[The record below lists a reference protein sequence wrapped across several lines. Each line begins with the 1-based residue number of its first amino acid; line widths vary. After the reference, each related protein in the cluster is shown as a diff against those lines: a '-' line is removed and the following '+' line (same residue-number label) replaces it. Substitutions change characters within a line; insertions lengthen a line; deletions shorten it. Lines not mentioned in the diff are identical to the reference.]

1 METYVNLYISSDG
14 ENISS
19 IHKMMLGLGL
29 KPTLGEHDFVY
40 NWNGI
45 VTIEEEIIFIEKIQ
59 SVLKGTGTMLRF
71 TTKR

>member
-1 METYVNLYISSDG
+1 METYVDIFFNADG
-14 ENISS
+14 EKASN
-19 IHKMMLGLGL
+19 IHKKLLKMDL

-45 VTIEEEIIFIEKIQ
+45 ITIDEELKFIDKIQ
-59 SVLKGTGTMLRF
+59 SGLKDTGAILRF